1 MAPGAP
7 SADPATDD
15 PATDDAPSGRP
26 ARGAMLPVWA
36 TIGTAP
42 TAAVGPH
49 RRRSS
54 GTARGI
60 VGNGFDTRFADDLAL
75 LADHGITHVR
85 VTFDWSRVQPRAGAI
100 DGDAVEWHRN
110 VVQAARSL
118 GLSVWITLLERDVP
132 RWFDDER
139 GFADVK
145 TAARWWPRWV
155 EVAADAIGDLADGW
169 HPIDHPLGVATRL
182 AQRSD
187 DSLDPVRHG
196 EVIDTLVVAWRD
208 AWRVLRGGP
217 PVATA
222 LRVGHVHPAD
232 DTVPAL
238 QEARRLEH
246 LMWTT
251 WLRGLRDGSVM
262 IPGRA
267 DRELADL
274 AGAADVMGVAVAL
287 SRRDLPQGRVTDEA
301 LAQLSDRIGHH
312 LRRAAEMGP
321 DRPMQ
326 VSSARFAARDLSD
339 RGHLLGAVVTAV
351 DDARRD
357 GVPIEVAFA
366 EPAIDALP
374 ASADVAQS
382 GLFTR
387 DREPTPALER
397 WLA

>member
-1 MAPGAP
+1 M
-7 SADPATDD
+7 
-15 PATDDAPSGRP
+15 
-26 ARGAMLPVWA
+26 WA
-36 TIGTAP
+36 TIGTAA
-42 TAAVGPH
+42 TAAAGAT
-49 RRRSS
+49 RRRPQ
-54 GTARGI
+54 GGAPHF

-75 LADHGITHVR
+75 LPGHGITHVR
-85 VTFDWSRVQPRAGAI
+85 LTFDWSRVQPRADAI

-110 VVQAARSL
+110 VVQAARTV

-139 GFADVK
+139 GFTDAK
-145 TAARWWPRWV
+145 TAAKWWPRWV
-155 EVAADAIGDLADGW
+155 EAAADAIGDLVDGW
-169 HPIDHPLGVATRL
+169 YPIDDPLGVATRI
-182 AQRSD
+182 AHRPD
-187 DSLDPVRHG
+187 GGLDPVRHG
-196 EVIDTLVVAWRD
+196 EAVDTLVVAWRD

-222 LRVGHVHPAD
+222 LRLSHVHPAD

-238 QEARRLEH
+238 QEARRVEH

-251 WLRGLRDGSVM
+251 WLRGLRDGSIV

-274 AGAADVMGVAVAL
+274 AGATDVMGVAVAL

-312 LRRAAEMGP
+312 LRRAADMGP
-321 DRPMQ
+321 DRSMHL
-326 VSSARFAARDLSD
+326 SSARFAARDLSD
-339 RGHLLGAVVTAV
+339 RGHLLGAAVAAV
-351 DDARRD
+351 DDAQRD

-366 EPAIDALP
+366 EPAVDALP
-374 ASADVAQS
+374 AADAAQS

-397 WLA
+397 WTA